1 MKERDEA
8 WMRVEALAMRHPNY
22 IMANKGTT
30 NNTYISPQH
39 IDNSPPD
46 EDGDTDQTPLTLEKI
61 EAKANEV
68 YEFISICVNVF
79 QFDARLYKACQYSDV
94 LRKMFL
100 LHRRKK

>member
-1 MKERDEA
+1 MKDRDEA

-22 IMANKGTT
+22 NINKNTT
-30 NNTYISPQH
+30 NNTLYMSSQH

-68 YEFISICVNVF
+68 
-79 QFDARLYKACQYSDV
+79 
-94 LRKMFL
+94 
-100 LHRRKK
+100 

>member
-1 MKERDEA
+1 MKDRDEA

-22 IMANKGTT
+22 NMSNKGTT
-30 NNTYISPQH
+30 NNLYTSPQH

-68 YEFISICVNVF
+68 WHDTWCRSFPDRLHLIASSLEIFIC
-79 QFDARLYKACQYSDV
+79 
-94 LRKMFL
+94 
-100 LHRRKK
+100 